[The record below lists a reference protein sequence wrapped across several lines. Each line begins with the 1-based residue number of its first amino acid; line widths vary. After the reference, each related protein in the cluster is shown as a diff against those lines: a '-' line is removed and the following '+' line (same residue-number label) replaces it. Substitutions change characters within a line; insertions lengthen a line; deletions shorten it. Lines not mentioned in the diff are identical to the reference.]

1 MPRSNTTIR
10 DVAKQAGVSHQTVS
24 RVINGSD
31 QVRPDTRNK
40 VEAVI
45 RDLGYMPNA
54 IARSMARGR
63 TYTLACL
70 SPNLTDYTF
79 AKYIEGAEQAARKNG
94 YFIIS
99 ASIPDEESFEITIN
113 QLVKSR
119 RTEGLLLCNPF
130 VEIRNRVL
138 PTDVPIVFIG
148 CSPESDKI
156 SSVTLDDFDVGY
168 RAAKHLLTIQHKKIA
183 MVTGPVNEKPT
194 RERTEGFRSALVDHG
209 VNPREN
215 YIISGDWTASS
226 GYQALG
232 KLLSGQETP
241 TAVFAQ
247 NDRMAI
253 GVLRKARESN
263 LSVPDQLSVIGV
275 DDMPLSSYFD
285 PPLTTM
291 RQDMAQLGQIAAE
304 MLIDIISNKIT
315 KILHPTIKATLIN
328 RKSTGPLVR
337 R

>member
-1 MPRSNTTIR
+1 MPRSNITIR
-10 DVAKQAGVSHQTVS
+10 DVAHQAGVSHQTVS

-31 QVRPDTRNK
+31 QVRPDTRKK
-40 VEAVI
+40 VEEVI
-45 RDLGYMPNA
+45 QDLGYMPNA

-79 AKYIEGAEQAARKNG
+79 AKYIEGAEAAARKKD
-94 YFIIS
+94 YFVIS
-99 ASIPDEESFEITIN
+99 ASIPDEESFETTIN

-130 VEIRNRVL
+130 VEFRNRVL

-148 CSPESDKI
+148 CSPESKKI

-168 RAAKHLLTIQHKKIA
+168 RAAEHLLTLQHKKIA
-183 MVTGPVNEKPT
+183 MVTGPLNEKPT
-194 RERTEGFRSALVDHG
+194 RERTEGFRSALNDFG
-209 VNPREN
+209 VNLRDYFN
-215 YIISGDWTASS
+215 ISGDWTASS

-232 KLLSGQETP
+232 NLLSGQETP
-241 TAVFAQ
+241 TAIFAQ

-328 RKSTGPLVR
+328 RKSTRPL
-337 R
+337 

>member
-1 MPRSNTTIR
+1 
-10 DVAKQAGVSHQTVS
+10 
-24 RVINGSD
+24 
-31 QVRPDTRNK
+31 
-40 VEAVI
+40 
-45 RDLGYMPNA
+45 
-54 IARSMARGR
+54 
-63 TYTLACL
+63 
-70 SPNLTDYTF
+70 
-79 AKYIEGAEQAARKNG
+79 
-94 YFIIS
+94 
-99 ASIPDEESFEITIN
+99 
-113 QLVKSR
+113 
-119 RTEGLLLCNPF
+119 
-130 VEIRNRVL
+130 
-138 PTDVPIVFIG
+138 
-148 CSPESDKI
+148 
-156 SSVTLDDFDVGY
+156 
-168 RAAKHLLTIQHKKIA
+168 

-194 RERTEGFRSALVDHG
+194 RERTEGFRSALVDYG

-328 RKSTGPLVR
+328 RKSTGPLIR